1 MTSKLYFPNPLST
14 LVVKADSFRNSLGCD
29 KGCSL
34 LVVPRA
40 SRTAKVVLLKDTLRT
55 FLVPVPMTSRA
66 SHSSGCSWALGEHR
80 MIINYAFKKNQKLCS
95 FKNTSEKTIKT
106 KQGGRKRS
114 VVPLALWIAS
124 SIGLPCITSTQHLP
138 HVADV
143 QLALLH
149 CCFSDKRSSKVLG
162 GASFPLQLTESPS
175 QAACKQGCP
184 AESAGVCRE
193 LHNWA

>member
-55 FLVPVPMTSRA
+55 FLVPVPMTSRT

-95 FKNTSEKTIKT
+95 FKNTSEKNKQNKT
-106 KQGGRKRS
+106 GWQKKECCSLSLMDSQQHGTS
-114 VVPLALWIAS
+114 LHHQHTAPAPCCWCTTCSPPL
-124 SIGLPCITSTQHLP
+124 
-138 HVADV
+138 
-143 QLALLH
+143 LL
-149 CCFSDKRSSKVLG
+149 
-162 GASFPLQLTESPS
+162 
-175 QAACKQGCP
+175 
-184 AESAGVCRE
+184 
-193 LHNWA
+193 